1 MIKKLIKI
9 CFVLCILLVVLLVA
23 AFFTL
28 KKMYPPAKL
37 KTLAQNYVSQKLQRE
52 FTFDSISF
60 TWIGFTLTNAALSED
75 HTFAQGTFIKADKL
89 TAHVAVKPLLQRRI
103 EISTIEADG
112 LDVNIVA
119 KKDGSFNFDTLM
131 SSTDED
137 TSTQTSDEQTQQSTE
152 ETTQL
157 VITAQKIRLNDCD
170 FIYLDEQSGLRTALN
185 SLNIEIDDFNANAP
199 FDARLTF
206 TTDISGNGQPTMNL
220 PVSIHTKI
228 FLANFD
234 MSKSYA
240 TVSQAKARYKTANLS
255 LQGDIKNFTA
265 PTTDLTGSLS
275 GITNIV
281 LNELAPGL
289 PNFSLPTILLS
300 LKANSDL
307 DAQATTISEAKLAVK
322 DSSLLAKGVVNWS
335 GATPT
340 YNLSGSLKAV
350 VNQLVQMTDTL
361 NGFSPAGTIQ
371 ATFKATEKKQ
381 YTDVSGNVLLQ
392 DVSMLYTPFTL
403 TNLNGNIVIASLDNI
418 SSSALTGKLN
428 GENFKGSFS
437 YISWPTVTDILLN
450 LNLDKLVLK
459 EFPSSTQE
467 DTEKQ
472 ATTNSADKTSTET
485 GIFPMNIKANV
496 SVGGITVPYF
506 QSNGMTLSANLTNV
520 TDNMAHT
527 NGTVNFALQPGKI
540 TNLDNFIKGSKTA
553 KILLLPLN
561 VIKKAAEFLHINL
574 FPSKNKAEGTAISF
588 TKGAGT
594 YTFTDG
600 VMNIDKTVFNS
611 TVTDVSANG
620 TVNFQTNALNMKAK
634 ATLLTQAAPVSF
646 KITGTL
652 NEPKGKL
659 DVVNTVSSV
668 VGGILNG
675 RTEKSA
681 AKGTVSLTKGTATTA
696 ATAVKNTAVTTAD
709 VVKGIGSL
717 FKKKNKD
724 PEK

>member
-199 FDARLTF
+199 FDAHLTF

-234 MSKSYA
+234 MAKSYA
-240 TVSQAKARYKTANLS
+240 TVSQAQARYKTANLS

-275 GITNIV
+275 GITNTV

-307 DAQATTISEAKLAVK
+307 DAQTTTISEAKLAVK
-322 DSSLLAKGVVNWS
+322 DSSLLAKGVVNWN
-335 GATPT
+335 GPTPT
-340 YNLSGSLKAV
+340 YNISGSLKAV

-361 NGFSPAGTIQ
+361 NGFSPAGTIH

-381 YTDVSGNVLLQ
+381 FADVSGNILLE
-392 DVSMLYTPFTL
+392 DVSILYTPFTL
-403 TNLNGNIVIASLDNI
+403 TNLNGNIVIASLDNV
-418 SSSALTGKLN
+418 SSSSLTGKLN

-485 GIFPMNIKANV
+485 GLFPMNIKANV

-527 NGTVNFALQPGKI
+527 NGTVDFALQPGKI

-561 VIKKAAEFLHINL
+561 VIKKAAEFLRINL
-574 FPSKNKAEGTAISF
+574 FPSNNKTEGTTISF

-600 VMNIDKTVFNS
+600 IMNIDKTVFNS

-696 ATAVKNTAVTTAD
+696 ASAVKNTAVTTAD

-717 FKKKNKD
+717 FKKNKD
-724 PEK
+724 QKK